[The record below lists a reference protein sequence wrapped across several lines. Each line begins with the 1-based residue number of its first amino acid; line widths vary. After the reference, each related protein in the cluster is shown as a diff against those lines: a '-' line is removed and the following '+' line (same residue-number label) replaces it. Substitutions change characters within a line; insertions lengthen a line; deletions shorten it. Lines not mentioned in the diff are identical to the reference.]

1 MTPPPAKRG
10 RLQLLIIG
18 LAFLGPL
25 ILASWMYA
33 SGWLTPRGTSNHG
46 TLLEPIVNLEDIL
59 PSSPIVALADGRWI
73 MLYAYSG
80 TCGEEC
86 RMALYRLRQS
96 RLMIG
101 REMDRV
107 DRVFL
112 HGESAPDTVFLEGEH
127 PGLKT
132 ISDKGLEEL
141 LDKKRPQDQVP
152 GGIYLVDPLANLVMY
167 FPPDLEPRDIVDD
180 IKHLLRLSRIG

>member
-1 MTPPPAKRG
+1 
-10 RLQLLIIG
+10 
-18 LAFLGPL
+18 
-25 ILASWMYA
+25 
-33 SGWLTPRGTSNHG
+33 
-46 TLLEPIVNLEDIL
+46 
-59 PSSPIVALADGRWI
+59 
-73 MLYAYSG
+73 
-80 TCGEEC
+80 
-86 RMALYRLRQS
+86 
-96 RLMIG
+96 
-101 REMDRV
+101 
-107 DRVFL
+107 
-112 HGESAPDTVFLEGEH
+112 VFLEGEH